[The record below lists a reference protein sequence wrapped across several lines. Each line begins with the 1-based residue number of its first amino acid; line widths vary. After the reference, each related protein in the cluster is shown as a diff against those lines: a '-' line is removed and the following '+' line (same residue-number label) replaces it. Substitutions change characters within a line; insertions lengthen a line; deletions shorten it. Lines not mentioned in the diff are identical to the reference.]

1 MNNGKFYYSG
11 AFYLQTFE
19 QLHHALYTQGLAL
32 LTGEKG
38 VGKSALCRRLCS
50 YLQLENHTVIL
61 LSKIPSSPE
70 ELSSILARELDLPVS
85 ANLPVLL
92 PELLLS
98 RSVGEFSAP
107 VLLIDDAQ
115 MLSDVTLME
124 LSRLSAARVGS
135 LPAMRILL
143 SGETELVKN
152 LKADTA
158 FKAFGDLCSP
168 RRSEWQQLRAM
179 SRKEFPGF
187 VRAYSNHVSGIDSR
201 FSDDSIQNV
210 FKSSSGY
217 PGSALRE
224 LDALPLEYAE
234 PEVKQGVHHV
244 AAADYSV
251 QATERGSKVGITA
264 ARFTAELQN
273 RVLLPVAVVVILAS
287 TVFVYQQITSQ
298 SDDDFEALQSAYS
311 ASSDNQSSN
320 ESSSDQPEQLEI
332 VSPFVEEESRPLSEE
347 VEVSSTEQ
355 LNRQALLAA
364 IEQARLTAAEQ
375 LSSDQANSD
384 SGLVL
389 VTAAERGIDVEDFAL
404 PIYDSLSDPQLD
416 EQALAPDQS
425 SGQVAGRVPDEDV
438 RTALEVRPET
448 TITETDAVI
457 EQALETDQEEEREEE
472 REQEP
477 GEEPEETGSTAS
489 DTPGIADNSE
499 AQPVETVGTSR
510 WEALVNSWVTAWRGQ
525 NLEGYFGF
533 YHDRFIPRYHNS
545 RSAWR
550 DNRERVIGNAA
561 GIELAMYDFLLVS
574 ESDEEV
580 EVHFWLDYRSPTYQ
594 DQTRKKLVL
603 APSAQD
609 WLIVEEINLEVRTR

>member
-19 QLHHALYTQGLAL
+19 QLHHALFAQGLAL

-50 YLQLENHTVIL
+50 YLQRENHTVIL

-124 LSRLSAARVGS
+124 LSRLSAARVDS

-143 SGETELVKN
+143 SGETELIKN
-152 LKADTA
+152 LKADPA
-158 FKAFGDLCSP
+158 FKPFGDLCSP

-179 SRKEFPGF
+179 SMKEFPDF

-201 FSDDSIQNV
+201 LSDDSIQKV
-210 FKSSSGY
+210 FKSSGGY
-217 PGSALRE
+217 PGDALRAIE
-224 LDALPLEYAE
+224 ALPPEYDE

-244 AAADYSV
+244 AAADDTD
-251 QATERGSKVGITA
+251 QATEWSGKVGITA

-287 TVFVYQQITSQ
+287 TVFVYLQITNQ
-298 SDDDFEALQSAYS
+298 SDDDFVTVQSAN
-311 ASSDNQSSN
+311 SSINDNRNPNEPDNEQS
-320 ESSSDQPEQLEI
+320 EQVEQMEI
-332 VSPFVEEESRPLSEE
+332 VSPFVEEASRPLSQE
-347 VEVSSTEQ
+347 VDVSSTEQ
-355 LNRQALLAA
+355 LNREALLAA
-364 IEQARLTAAEQ
+364 IEQARLAAAEQ
-375 LSSDQANSD
+375 LSSDQTNSD

-389 VTAAERGIDVEDFAL
+389 VTAAERGIDVQDFAL
-404 PIYDSLSDPQLD
+404 PVYDSLADPQV
-416 EQALAPDQS
+416 ERTALAPEQVA
-425 SGQVAGRVPDEDV
+425 GQVAADED
-438 RTALEVRPET
+438 RTIPEVSPEPA
-448 TITETDAVI
+448 ITETDAVI
-457 EQALETDQEEEREEE
+457 EQALEADQEV
-472 REQEP
+472 EQA
-477 GEEPEETGSTAS
+477 ETISTAS
-489 DTPGIADNSE
+489 TTAIVADDSE
-499 AQPVETVGTSR
+499 AQPTETIGTSR
-510 WEALVNSWVTAWRGQ
+510 WETLVGSWVTAWRGQ
-525 NLEGYFGF
+525 DLAGYFGF
-533 YHDRFIPRYHNS
+533 YHERFVPRYHSS
-545 RSAWR
+545 RSTWR

-603 APSAQD
+603 APSAED